1 MRRNIGLS
9 ILKFVA
15 FCLIFIGSPLGAYAQ
30 NIDDYI
36 SIAPAESWV
45 EVQSIPD
52 EEFALSADQKL
63 TYKLL
68 SYQSRVTKSDY
79 RYYHRRVVDL
89 QNASA
94 VEENGTITVTFDPSY
109 KKIKFHHIQI
119 TNSNGT
125 RNVLNLADADL
136 FRTETDRDK
145 LLYDGTLQFSLAVK
159 GVQVGDRLEYAYT
172 SYGRNPAL
180 GDGYFI

>member
-15 FCLIFIGSPLGAYAQ
+15 FCLIFISTPLGAYAQ

-36 SIAPAESWV
+36 SIAPAEYWV
-45 EVQSIPD
+45 EVQSIPA

-68 SYQSRVTKSDY
+68 SYQYRVTKSDY
-79 RYYHRRVVDL
+79 RYYHRRVIDL

-145 LLYDGTLQFSLAVK
+145 LLYDGTL
-159 GVQVGDRLEYAYT
+159 
-172 SYGRNPAL
+172 
-180 GDGYFI
+180 